1 MSSVP
6 DISDLLKDGKIN
18 FTNEELNKIIDTE
31 LAKPE
36 SDQNKELIN
45 LCRTLSDPKDPP
57 AQESKT
63 GRSFSFRLV
72 SLIVTIAVL
81 IFAMVPVFSK
91 YINTNQI
98 SMNPPTETT
107 TNQSTTSE
115 NFLTTTEPPTE
126 AISDPTKPATSS
138 DTEASINF
146 LYEPEKIVFCHDGK
160 PQTLTKEMNE
170 EVIKEIN
177 SYLRND
183 YKGGGWKYAAE
194 ESMINEI
201 KSHIHIEIY
210 YDSVQT
216 FSTASSTDE
225 RKYDHLLVSLEGQY
239 KNIIFFGK
247 DGKYMSIPIGPL
259 YDDDFSENILRHIFD
274 E

>member
-1 MSSVP
+1 MKKKIPMIAFALLMSAVLFSAC
-6 DISDLLKDGKIN
+6 N
-18 FTNEELNKIIDTE
+18 RNESRID
-31 LAKPE
+31 KPTV
-36 SDQNKELIN
+36 QNK
-45 LCRTLSDPKDPP
+45 TT
-57 AQESKT
+57 AQEATTENKT
-63 GRSFSFRLV
+63 E
-72 SLIVTIAVL
+72 
-81 IFAMVPVFSK
+81 K
-91 YINTNQI
+91 
-98 SMNPPTETT
+98 E
-107 TNQSTTSE
+107 
-115 NFLTTTEPPTE
+115 TTTEPQNVVHENGKTE
-126 AISDPTKPATSS
+126 IFTKTDFTTDVVSDPTKPATSS
-138 DTEASINF
+138 DTEASVNF

-210 YDSVQT
+210 YDSVQM

-225 RKYDHLLVSLEGQY
+225 RKYNHLLVSLEGQY